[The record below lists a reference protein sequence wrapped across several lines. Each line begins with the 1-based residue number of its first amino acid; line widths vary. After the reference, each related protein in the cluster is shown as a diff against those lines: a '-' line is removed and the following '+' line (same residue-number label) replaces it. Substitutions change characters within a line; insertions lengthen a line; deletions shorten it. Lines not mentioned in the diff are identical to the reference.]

1 MKDSE
6 YSVTKNTKVYFLA
19 EKAMAPHSNTLAWRI
34 PWKEERG
41 RLQSMGSLG
50 VGHNRSDLATAA
62 VLFIRVNLGLP
73 WWLSGILHLPNAGNT
88 GSISDPDPE
97 RVPSAEKQLSL
108 CATTTI
114 LCSSAQ
120 EPQPLELI
128 CPRGYA
134 PSTRE
139 APTVRSLC
147 TTTREDWCSATKMQ
161 HSQKIIK

>member
-73 WWLSGILHLPNAGNT
+73 WWLSGRLHLPMQET
-88 GSISDPDPE
+88 Q
-97 RVPSAEKQLSL
+97 VPSLTL
-108 CATTTI
+108 T
-114 LCSSAQ
+114 Q
-120 EPQPLELI
+120 EESHLL
-128 CPRGYA
+128 
-134 PSTRE
+134 
-139 APTVRSLC
+139 RSN
-147 TTTREDWCSATKMQ
+147 
-161 HSQKIIK
+161 